1 MGFNCTSKISMVVLL
16 EPNVVARTCIS
27 SFLNSC
33 NVRVRICIYM
43 CMWINSHCAMRKCL
57 LKFERFEIK
66 NLEIEVKFQ
75 FFK

>member
-16 EPNVVARTCIS
+16 ERNVAARKCIL

-33 NVRVRICIYM
+33 NMRLRICTYV
-43 CMWINSHCAMRKCL
+43 CMWINSHCTMRKCL
-57 LKFERFEIK
+57 LKFEIK
-66 NLEIEVKFQ
+66 NLDIEVKFQ